1 LGPSGSGG
9 IAGAPTTSAPPG
21 LMLQPVGGPE
31 TAGRVG
37 GTELYGYLP
46 YWEMSSSMA
55 TYLASVPLTTIEL
68 FSVSAHSNGRLDT
81 KTLGYQRITGVIGAR
96 LIAEAHA
103 RGQRLE
109 LVFSSFGLD
118 RNTRLFGS
126 SNPTQMPRGPVG
138 SFDHPDAVA
147 SDSTT
152 PAAGR
157 AATEL
162 AALAIRLGVDG
173 VNLDV
178 EQIPVAS
185 FDGYGAFVREL
196 RRQLS
201 SSGGTRVRL
210 SAATTASEGGA
221 ALAAVAIASGVDRIF
236 LMGYDYHWSGSDPGG
251 SAPIDRLDS
260 GASLRW
266 SIALYH
272 EAAVPANRIILGLPL
287 FGMSWPTASSD
298 RYAPSVGRGTV
309 WTPTKH
315 QRLLNGP
322 GFVSHLDPLEVSE
335 YLSERDV
342 AATPA
347 AGSPPSTSPGSSP
360 GSTPGPSALPAASD
374 PLNPPSALW
383 RAIFYDSP
391 RTLRA
396 KLTLARAAGYAGAG
410 FWAIGYEKG
419 VSGYLPLMSDF
430 VRGSIAPAPPPP
442 AMHDPSDMS
451 PCTLLCS
458 PTSPMTAMGR

>member
-1 LGPSGSGG
+1 
-9 IAGAPTTSAPPG
+9 
-21 LMLQPVGGPE
+21 MLQPFGDPG
-31 TAGRVG
+31 TGRGRVG

-68 FSVSAHSNGRLDT
+68 FTVSPHSNGRLDT
-81 KTLGYQRITGVIGAR
+81 KTLGYQRITGAIGAQI
-96 LIAEAHA
+96 IAEAHA
-103 RGQRLE
+103 RGQRVE

-126 SNPTQMPRGPVG
+126 SNPTPMPRGPVG
-138 SFDHPDAVA
+138 SVDHPDAAA
-147 SDSTT
+147 SDGPTA
-152 PAAGR
+152 AAGK

-178 EQIPVAS
+178 ELIPVAS

-196 RRQLS
+196 RRELS
-201 SSGGTRVRL
+201 ASGGARVRL
-210 SAATTASEGGA
+210 SAATTASQGGA
-221 ALAAVAIASGVDRIF
+221 TLAGVAIASGVDRIF

-251 SAPIDRLDS
+251 SAPIDRLDG

-266 SIALYH
+266 SMALYH
-272 EAAVPANRIILGLPL
+272 QAAVPANRIILGLPL

-335 YLSERDV
+335 FLSEPDV
-342 AATPA
+342 AS
-347 AGSPPSTSPGSSP
+347 SPLPGSSP
-360 GSTPGPSALPAASD
+360 GTFPGTYPSASSLPDPDGSAGPSSAVPGGSGAIPGTTALPVAGST
-374 PLNPPSALW
+374 LW

-396 KLTLARAAGYAGAG
+396 KLALARAAGYAGAG

-419 VSGYLPLMSDF
+419 VSGYLPLMADF
-430 VRGSIAPAPPPP
+430 VRGSIAPAAPPP
-442 AMHDPSDMS
+442 AMHDPSDMP
-451 PCTLLCS
+451 PCTLLCGR
-458 PTSPMTAMGR
+458 TSPMAPMGR